1 MTNLDLTSTR
11 AKKARAGKRLGSAS
25 FRVLLVLA
33 GSLLLGGFGL
43 VSLHHHLG
51 YVLGGLGLI
60 SYMLAQWIQSDL
72 LAVRPTDNS
81 LNGRVDGA
89 VLQRL
94 ATNQALSPQSVWQA
108 LQSHWQVVFFS
119 NHLLV
124 PGDLIQQQLSTNA
137 ADLSAVWD
145 AAARYAAQTNEP
157 TIEPG
162 HIAAALITTSPAT
175 MTLLTRIKH
184 SVKDVDAIQQWLSDD
199 LHQIRRKRQSFGGI
213 GRDWASGFTP
223 RLNQFGLNISQSI
236 ERHGAHF
243 GPLAESQ
250 GVNAIKNAFSHG
262 AGAVALIG
270 EQGIGKTS
278 HAYALAQNLLAE
290 TQDRNLEHKQIIS
303 LSPAHIISAAQ
314 HPGDLEYLVTLLM
327 NEASHAGNI
336 ILFLDDAQ
344 LFFEN
349 GVGSFNATRIL
360 LPVMQSRAVQFVLA
374 ITPSDYQRLRAD
386 NPAFAGLLTPV
397 VLQEPDETATLK
409 ALTGAATSFE
419 INQKV
424 LITYEALQTAYRL
437 SGRYEQD
444 LAYPGKAISLLEQS
458 LAHSTDG
465 LVNAASVQAAI
476 EQTKGV
482 KVGDVGLAETN
493 QLLNLEDDI
502 HKRMINQTRAVSVI
516 ANALRRSRAG
526 VSSPNRPIGSFLFLG
541 PTGVGKTELAK
552 AIAATYFGNES
563 NMIRL
568 DMSEYQQES
577 DVSRLLSGGKHETT
591 SLLLQIRQQPFS
603 VVLLDEIEKAH
614 PNILNLL
621 LQLLDEGQLT
631 DNTGRPA
638 SFKDAI
644 IIATSNAGADTIRT
658 RIERGE
664 SLETFEAAFVDELIA
679 SSQFRPELLN
689 RFDEIV
695 LFRPLN
701 VGELGQVVRLMLN
714 DINHTLAVKNISVE
728 LTDAAVA
735 TIVEVGNDPRLGARP
750 MRRALQRAVEDTVA
764 KKILRSEVNP
774 GDHVLLDTPDLS
786 L

>member
-1 MTNLDLTSTR
+1 MTSLHLNSVR
-11 AKKARAGKRLGSAS
+11 AKKARIGKRLGTTS
-25 FRVLLVLA
+25 FRVLLLIAGALLA
-33 GSLLLGGFGL
+33 GGFSLI
-43 VSLHHHLG
+43 SLDHAIG
-51 YVLGGLGLI
+51 YTLGGLGLL
-60 SYMLAQWIQSDL
+60 SYMLAQWIQNDL
-72 LAVRPTDNS
+72 LTIRPTGDS
-81 LNGRVDGA
+81 LDDRLDGA

-94 ATNQALSPQSVWQA
+94 GPGLALSPQSIWQA
-108 LQSHWQVVFFS
+108 LQSHWQVVFFT

-124 PGDLIQQQLSTNA
+124 PGDLIFQNLSSDEG
-137 ADLSAVWD
+137 DLAAVWD
-145 AAARYAAQTNEP
+145 AASSYAAKTSEQ

-162 HIAAALITTSPAT
+162 HIAAALITTSPAAI
-175 MTLLTRIKH
+175 TLLAKIKH
-184 SVKDVDAIQQWLSDD
+184 LSKDVDAILQWLSDD

-250 GVNAIKNAFSHG
+250 GVNAIKQAFSHG

-290 TQDRNLEHKQIIS
+290 THDRNLEHKQIIS

-349 GVGSFNATRIL
+349 GAGSFNATQIL
-360 LPVMQSRAVQFVLA
+360 LPVMQSRAVQFILA
-374 ITPSDYQRLRAD
+374 ITPIDYQKLRAT

-397 VLQEPDETATLK
+397 VLQEPNESATLE
-409 ALTGAATSFE
+409 ALTGAATNFE
-419 INQKV
+419 IRQKV

-444 LAYPGKAISLLEQS
+444 IAYPGKAISLLEQS

-552 AIAATYFGNES
+552 AIAATYFGDES

-577 DVSRLLSGGKHETT
+577 DATRLLSGGEHET
-591 SLLLQIRQQPFS
+591 SNLLLQIRRQPFS

-621 LQLLDEGQLT
+621 LQLLDEGKLT
-631 DNTGRPA
+631 DNKGRVA
-638 SFKDAI
+638 SFKDAVV
-644 IIATSNAGADTIRT
+644 IATSNAGADTIRA

-695 LFRPLN
+695 LFRPLKPT
-701 VGELGQVVRLMLN
+701 ELGQVVRLMLG
-714 DINHTLAVKNISVE
+714 DINRTLAVKNISIE
-728 LTDAAVA
+728 LTDEAIAK
-735 TIVEVGNDPRLGARP
+735 IVEVGNDPRLGARP

-764 KKILRSEVNP
+764 KKILRGEVNP
-774 GDHVLLDTPDLS
+774 GDHVLLDTPDLP